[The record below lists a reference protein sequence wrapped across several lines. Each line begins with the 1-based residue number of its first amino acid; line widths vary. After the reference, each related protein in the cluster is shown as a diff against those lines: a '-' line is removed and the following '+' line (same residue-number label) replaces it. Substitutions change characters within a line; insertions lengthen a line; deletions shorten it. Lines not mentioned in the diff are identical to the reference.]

1 MVTENNLGSLKP
13 PTSSR
18 EALFFLYW
26 LQAAALGN
34 RSLPQSSQFHP
45 GPVLAGSVWPK
56 NGSKVRECAPL
67 GAEMHPPPRGA
78 EILALGAEIPTRG
91 AGILPLGAEIFPWV
105 KKCLPSLFFFLKQT
119 IIKTK
124 IK

>member
-67 GAEMHPPPRGA
+67 GVEMHPHPPLLGA
-78 EILALGAEIPTRG
+78 EIIALGAE
-91 AGILPLGAEIFPWV
+91 ILPLGAEKPALGAKVPPLGAEIPHPGSEILI
-105 KKCLPSLFFFLKQT
+105 C
-119 IIKTK
+119 
-124 IK
+124 

>member
-18 EALFFLYW
+18 EASFFLYW

-34 RSLPQSSQFHP
+34 RSLPQSSRFHP

-56 NGSKVRECAPL
+56 NGSKVRKYVPPGCGNAPPL
-67 GAEMHPPPRGA
+67 GAEIIALGAEMLSLGA
-78 EILALGAEIPTRG
+78 EISALGAKVPPLGAEIPPPG
-91 AGILPLGAEIFPWV
+91 SEILI
-105 KKCLPSLFFFLKQT
+105 C
-119 IIKTK
+119 
-124 IK
+124 